1 MDKKIVIP
9 AGLAVLV
16 VMAVVGML
24 SMFNL
29 TSPNVVEASL
39 ENPTTTI
46 VNNIGGVA
54 VTDEV
59 TTVAMSVSPSLVGDI
74 SRYTI
79 TFVTTGV
86 NEAGAAPTNNTAS
99 AGAGDLV
106 PGSGEIAIRFD
117 SSKFKIPATVA
128 TSAVTISTTTTNYNS
143 AAENPNVV
151 VNPASVTVSY
161 TGAEGDLP
169 VLTLVVPDMD
179 PDTDGS
185 NGIGSNATVTV
196 TILQSAGV
204 QLPVKAGGY
213 DISIWTSNDASTT
226 WGEFQGDEITLYR
239 DVTLSAVSGSRGDT
253 VTATASGYSSGTATF
268 WNDDDGDGAIDAGEI
283 ELCEGS
289 VSSST
294 ATCDFT
300 VGNPP
305 FIVGEGTDTTA
316 SGYTNAET
324 IAGWGT
330 DTNLVNAQDG
340 ENNQAQWSSAE
351 DVAKAL
357 FELEGSISITP
368 STANPG
374 DTVTVQVTDGGDGAV
389 TSCNIL
395 GVSVTCS
402 GTVSTAGM
410 GDITATIPNVPSGVQ
425 KFYLIDADSTS
436 LKTNITIGSA
446 TITSTP
452 SDNMVPNQRVTITGS
467 GFTASGTVKSMT
479 IGGET
484 ILAARVN
491 DGSTITIDNGGS
503 FSTSVDIPATPATE
517 VTGAKT
523 IKVTDSSDR
532 SGEISINIA
541 A

>member
-39 ENPTTTI
+39 ENPTTTT
-46 VNNIGGVA
+46 VNNIGGVSA
-54 VTDEV
+54 TDAV

-86 NEAGAAPTNNTAS
+86 NEAGAAPTNNTTT
-99 AGAGDLV
+99 AGDGDLV

-128 TSAVTISTTTTNYNS
+128 NSAVTISTTTTNYN
-143 AAENPNVV
+143 AATENPNVV
-151 VNPASVTVSY
+151 VNPSSVTVSY

-523 IKVTDSSDR
+523 IKVTDSLSL
-532 SGEISINIA
+532 IHI
-541 A
+541 